1 MYGTDSTIL
10 KEKIMSNL
18 LGTILVILLLATPVY
33 AQKKVEL
40 KTEKDK
46 ISYSIGFDMGKNLKR
61 NEIDIDPR
69 IFMKA
74 IQDVLSGG
82 KPLMTEQEMR
92 DSLMA
97 LQKDM
102 AARKQEK
109 MKAAG
114 EKNRK
119 EGEAFLTENK
129 KKEGVKTLPSG
140 LQYMI
145 LSEGNGKQPKATDTV
160 TVQYRGTLI
169 DGAEFDSSYQ
179 RGQPATF
186 ALNQVIKGWT
196 EGVQLMKEGGKIR
209 LFVPS
214 ELAYGDRGA
223 GAQIGPGAALIF
235 EIELL
240 SVGQAPQGEP
250 QSRAT
255 VTGK

>member
-1 MYGTDSTIL
+1 MNYGLGSIL
-10 KEKIMSNL
+10 I
-18 LGTILVILLLATPVY
+18 ILLLATPVLS
-33 AQKKVEL
+33 AEKKMEL

-46 ISYSIGFDMGKNLKR
+46 RSYSIGFDMGNSIKR
-61 NEIDIDPR
+61 NGIDVDPT
-69 IFMKA
+69 ILTKA

-82 KPLMTEQEMR
+82 TPLMTEQEMR
-92 DSLMA
+92 ESINT

-102 AARKQEK
+102 AAKQAERTK
-109 MKAAG
+109 ELG
-114 EKNRK
+114 DKNK
-119 EGEAFLTENK
+119 KDGDAFLTENK

-145 LSEGNGKQPKATDTV
+145 LADGKGSNPKATDTV

-169 DGAEFDSSYQ
+169 DGAEFDSSYK

-196 EGVQLMKEGGKIR
+196 EGVQLIKEGGKIR

-214 ELAYGDRGA
+214 ALAYGDRGA
-223 GAQIGPGAALIF
+223 GAQIGPNAALIF
-235 EIELL
+235 EIELI